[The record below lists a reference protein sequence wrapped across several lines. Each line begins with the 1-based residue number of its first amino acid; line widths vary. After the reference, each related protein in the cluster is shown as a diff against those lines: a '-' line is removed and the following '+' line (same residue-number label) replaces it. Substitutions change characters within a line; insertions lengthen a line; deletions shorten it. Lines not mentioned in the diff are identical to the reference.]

1 MRRKGENACLLLAAA
16 AHITFE
22 QKTLRI
28 SAFFLVP
35 TAHSLGRGRMMH
47 YACSDPDNER
57 SHDKCT

>member
-1 MRRKGENACLLLAAA
+1 MPACYLLLAAA

-35 TAHSLGRGRMMH
+35 TAHS
-47 YACSDPDNER
+47 YEDEDA
-57 SHDKCT
+57 